1 MIPSYLPPSK
11 FSYKH
16 LLTNLQIHGNDIKD
30 GTTDAPILTLRRNCL
45 RSSWSGHPPLL
56 PPADKKT
63 KTPHPDHFHIK
74 RRLGNVF
81 ECSFNNVFSTSPN
94 KLFWCPDG
102 SVYLD
107 KPKKGTVVAKAEKG
121 GLLRIAGEVD
131 MLTIVVLAIV
141 ARTWTGKSSCSCI
154 VI

>member
-1 MIPSYLPPSK
+1 M
-11 FSYKH
+11 
-16 LLTNLQIHGNDIKD
+16 
-30 GTTDAPILTLRRNCL
+30 
-45 RSSWSGHPPLL
+45 
-56 PPADKKT
+56 
-63 KTPHPDHFHIK
+63 HFHIK
-74 RRLGNVF
+74 RRLGNIF
-81 ECSFNNVFSTSPN
+81 ECSFNNVFSKAPN

-131 MLTIVVLAIV
+131 MLTVVVLAIV
-141 ARTWTGKSSCSCI
+141 ARTWSGGKSSCSCI

>member
-1 MIPSYLPPSK
+1 V
-11 FSYKH
+11 
-16 LLTNLQIHGNDIKD
+16 
-30 GTTDAPILTLRRNCL
+30 
-45 RSSWSGHPPLL
+45 
-56 PPADKKT
+56 
-63 KTPHPDHFHIK
+63 HFHIK
-74 RRLGNVF
+74 RRLGDIF
-81 ECSFNNVFSTSPN
+81 ECSFNNVFSTAPN

-131 MLTIVVLAIV
+131 MLTVVVLAIV
-141 ARTWTGKSSCSCI
+141 ARTWSGGKSSCSRI